1 MPMKNGHAW
10 RRSLKI
16 AYHNKLIVEEANR
29 RYHCAWLL
37 LTLTVRNVEGGELRQ
52 TISDMMKGFNR
63 LTKYKRFDAAVLG
76 YFRALEITKNH
87 EEHTYHPHFH
97 VLLPVK
103 KSYFTGKLYISQKDW
118 TSLWKKAMKL
128 DYTPIVH
135 IQRVKGKTKI
145 DAEQIE
151 SEVREAIEEQKAV
164 LEISK

>member
-1 MPMKNGHAW
+1 
-10 RRSLKI
+10 
-16 AYHNKLIVEEANR
+16 
-29 RYHCAWLL
+29 
-37 LTLTVRNVEGGELRQ
+37 
-52 TISDMMKGFNR
+52 
-63 LTKYKRFDAAVLG
+63 
-76 YFRALEITKNH
+76 
-87 EEHTYHPHFH
+87 